1 MNSGQLRSGMIALMF
16 GGVLAAQVPSGVDL
30 RWSGHAA
37 LLFSGGDLKDTA
49 GTGPGLSLGVAI
61 SQDLPRGLTLR
72 GRFEGIRFKTHKSTE
87 QDGTHSAYSHTLETG
102 VQGWALGAECLVHP
116 WARVSPVSVGA
127 GLHLVRWTLDVT
139 NTLDM
144 TVGMATVR
152 IQEKS
157 KPTWNKL
164 GASLFM
170 GYQINRNLGLEAR
183 VLSSAYGWE
192 GERVQIGQLGLNWS
206 F

>member
-1 MNSGQLRSGMIALMF
+1 MNSGQLRCGMIAIMS
-16 GGVLAAQVPSGVDL
+16 GGLLAAQAPSGVDL
-30 RWSGHAA
+30 HWSGHAA
-37 LLFSGGDLKDTA
+37 LLFTGGDLKDTA

-61 SQDLPRGLTLR
+61 SQDLPRGVTLR
-72 GRFEGIRFKTHKSTE
+72 GRFEGIRFRTHKSTE
-87 QDGTHSAYSHTLETG
+87 HQEADPVYSHRLETG

-116 WARVSPVSVGA
+116 WPRVRPVSVGA
-127 GLHLVRWTLDVT
+127 GLHLVRWTMDVT

-144 TVGMATVR
+144 TVGTATVR
-152 IQEKS
+152 IQERS

-164 GASLFM
+164 GASFLM

-183 VLSSAYGWE
+183 VLFSAYGWE